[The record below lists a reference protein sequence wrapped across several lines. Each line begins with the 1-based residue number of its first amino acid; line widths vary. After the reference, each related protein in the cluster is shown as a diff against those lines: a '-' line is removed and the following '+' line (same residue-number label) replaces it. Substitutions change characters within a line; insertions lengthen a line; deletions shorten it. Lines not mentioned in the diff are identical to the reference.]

1 MSYSEAYPQIDF
13 FKSLGRI
20 RVIDLDRFWYTSEDG
35 TRSSCRDDMR
45 QDEAK
50 WRERY
55 WKDFVNGAMRKT
67 SEWSHEEESRLVL
80 HSNLSDLSPIGERK
94 LRYKFEDLVGL
105 TFGAKTSLA
114 DRLKMMR
121 IIELKC
127 RNEGRR
133 DFEFS
138 EVRYD
143 RDSSSFRSARLDM
156 LKFG

>member
-1 MSYSEAYPQIDF
+1 
-13 FKSLGRI
+13 
-20 RVIDLDRFWYTSEDG
+20 
-35 TRSSCRDDMR
+35 MR